1 MSNHSIHD
9 NGYIVL
15 QNVLNN
21 QHIDTALT
29 CIQSD
34 NSINYHIMKQFIDN
48 CFFPTIQ
55 QNTTIIKTPMYV
67 KFRFS
72 NNNNS
77 TDASTFHSDIYNHT
91 NSELLPI
98 YTCLCYFDDSQL
110 EVIPGSHI
118 ASNKISSIQSYSNK
132 IIINVNRGDILIFH
146 ANLHHRGVNFGTS
159 KNRRLLQVFEVF
171 PDSTIYNTHFNNLIT
186 VLSYNSP
193 FIKLT
198 NYLSFIVA
206 QSPLFI
212 NTINL
217 FHYFLVY
224 NDLQYKVVL
233 MDLDPWTKH
242 NKYITYEPGKRKH
255 YDEVTNNEDIN
266 INILCDKNNITK
278 LPSNFYLYVYLLYY
292 IVSGIIIYYIINKKL
307 YKPFFK
313 LMRLQANNFLR
324 KR

>member
-1 MSNHSIHD
+1 MSPNTIQD
-9 NGYIVL
+9 NGYILL
-15 QNVLNN
+15 QNVLTPT
-21 QHIDTALT
+21 QIDFALT
-29 CIQSD
+29 CIEKD
-34 NSINYHIMKQFIDN
+34 NTVNYHIMKQFIDN
-48 CFFPTIQ
+48 YFFPTIQ
-55 QNTTIIKTPMYV
+55 QSTNIIKNPKYV

-110 EVIPGSHI
+110 EVIPKSHI
-118 ASNKISSIQSYSNK
+118 ASNNISCIQSYSNK
-132 IIINVNRGDILIFH
+132 VILKVNRGDILVFH

-159 KNRRLLQVFEVF
+159 QNRRLLQVFEVF
-171 PDSTIYNTHFNNLIT
+171 PDEKTYNIHFNNLIT

-193 FIKLT
+193 FIKIT
-198 NYLSFIVA
+198 NYLSFILA
-206 QSPLFI
+206 QFPFFI
-212 NTINL
+212 DTINF

-233 MDLDPWTKH
+233 MDLEPWIKN
-242 NKYITYEPGKRKH
+242 NKYITYEPCKRKN
-255 YDEVTNNEDIN
+255 YEELTNNEAIN
-266 INILCDKNNITK
+266 LNILCDKNNITK
-278 LPSNFYLYVYLLYY
+278 NPSNFYLYIYLLYY
-292 IVSGIIIYYIINKKL
+292 IVSGIIIYYIVKKQL

-313 LMRLQANNFLR
+313 SIGLETNKFLR

>member
-1 MSNHSIHD
+1 MSTDSSIHD

-15 QNVLNN
+15 RNVLKSS
-21 QHIDTALT
+21 HVDMALT

-34 NSINYHIMKQFIDN
+34 KSVNYHIMKQFIDT

-55 QNTTIIKTPMYV
+55 QNTTIIKNPKYV

-77 TDASTFHSDIYNHT
+77 TDASTFHSDVYNHT

-118 ASNKISSIQSYSNK
+118 ASNKISSLQSYSNK
-132 IIINVNRGDILIFH
+132 IIINVNRGDILVFH
-146 ANLHHRGVNFGTS
+146 ANLHHRGVNFGAS
-159 KNRRLLQVFEVF
+159 KDRRLLQVFEVF
-171 PDSTIYNTHFNNLIT
+171 PDANTCNTHFNNLIT
-186 VLSYNSP
+186 VLSHNSP
-193 FIKLT
+193 LMKIF
-198 NYLSFIVA
+198 NYVSYNA
-206 QSPLFI
+206 ARNPLI
-212 NTINL
+212 IDTISM

-233 MDLDPWTKH
+233 MDLAPWIKC

-255 YDEVTNNEDIN
+255 YNELTNNEELN
-266 INILCDKNNITK
+266 INVLCDKNNITEN
-278 LPSNFYLYVYLLYY
+278 PSNFYLYIYILYY
-292 IVSGIIIYYIINKKL
+292 IVFIAIYYIIKKQLYAPLFKSIGLQTNK
-307 YKPFFK
+307 
-313 LMRLQANNFLR
+313 FLR